1 MSPYWRFSGNF
12 RNQGALAL
20 SRLPWWCGMAL
31 LFSAFLV
38 GCGAAQGDPYPPFR
52 YRMTVEV
59 ETPEGLRT
67 GSAVREVDYV
77 PAAYAGG
84 DFAVFRLRLRGE
96 AVAVDLPGGK
106 TLYALLR
113 SPTHSDFAAQI
124 AIDTLLPVPPSTR
137 LAAGTSGPNP
147 STPEFEAAFAGLLA
161 NSEVRELPR
170 ERAMRWSGGPGEAWP
185 LFVTF
190 RDPADPASVERVDP
204 DDMTA
209 HFGRGTRI
217 RRIILAI
224 TDDPVTTGIERR
236 LGWIDQFYDRMLD
249 GQRLNNSQDLAN
261 NLASDSFSTE
271 TVQ

>member
-1 MSPYWRFSGNF
+1 MPR
-12 RNQGALAL
+12 RTALRPLAL
-20 SRLPWWCGMAL
+20 LAALFAL
-31 LFSAFLV
+31 LL
-38 GCGAAQGDPYPPFR
+38 AACAALEPDPYPPFR

-113 SPTHSDFAAQI
+113 SPGFSDFSAHI
-124 AIDTLLPVPPSTR
+124 AIETLLPVPPGTELNPGR
-137 LAAGTSGPNP
+137 AGLNP

-161 NSEVRELPR
+161 NREVRELPR
-170 ERAMRWSGGPGEAWP
+170 EPANRWSGGPAEPWP
-185 LFVTF
+185 LLVTF

-204 DDMTA
+204 DDLTA
-209 HFGRGTRI
+209 HFGPGTRI
-217 RRIILAI
+217 RRITLAI
-224 TDDPVTTGIERR
+224 TDDPVTTGIEGR
-236 LGWIDQFYDRMLD
+236 LGWWRDY
-249 GQRLNNSQDLAN
+249 QRRWFTGESTVSEDLQDPRFAAHLSVGN
-261 NLASDSFSTE
+261 FSTE
-271 TVQ
+271 LGK